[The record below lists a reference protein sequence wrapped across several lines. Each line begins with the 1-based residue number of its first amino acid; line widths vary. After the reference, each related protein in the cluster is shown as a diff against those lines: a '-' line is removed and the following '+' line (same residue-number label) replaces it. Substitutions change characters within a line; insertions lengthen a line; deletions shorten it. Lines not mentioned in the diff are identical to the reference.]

1 MIDGFAIRPAV
12 EADVPLILAFIR
24 KLAGYERL
32 TDEVEAT
39 EERLRQSLFREP
51 RGAEVIIGE
60 YHRTPVAFALYFHN
74 YSTFLGKPGIYI
86 EDLYV
91 DEPYRRNG
99 FGFAMLQYI
108 ARLAKERDCG
118 RVEWAVLDW
127 NEPAIRFYES
137 LGAQAMSQWT
147 IYRLSAASFH
157 RLAEANCAEGR
168 NHGGRGK
175 G

>member
-1 MIDGFAIRPAV
+1 MIEGFVIRRAV
-12 EADVPLILAFIR
+12 EADVALILAFIR
-24 KLAGYERL
+24 KLAAYERL
-32 TDEVEAT
+32 ADELEVT
-39 EERLRQSLFREP
+39 EERLQQTLFRES

-60 YHRTPVAFALYFHN
+60 YHQAPVAFALFFHN

-99 FGFAMLQYI
+99 FGFAMLQHI
-108 ARLAKERDCG
+108 VRLAKERNCG

-137 LGAQAMSQWT
+137 LGARAMSDWT
-147 IYRLSAASFH
+147 IYRLSGSSLE
-157 RLAEANCAEGR
+157 RLAEGNRMGAELF
-168 NHGGRGK
+168 
-175 G
+175 